1 VASPLQSRPVYSIS
15 LIDLQLCL
23 FKSLFTDCFLYL
35 LIIKPEL
42 GSSVICQY
50 LNIMKVRTKIS
61 LFSIVIIFLSCTN
74 EFSLNAPFKEI
85 PVVYGLLSRA
95 DSIHFIRIEK
105 AFIDDQTSAL
115 DLAAEPENLY
125 FDNITVALVR
135 EKGGN
140 EFLLDRVDGRQ
151 FGLNREEGIFA
162 TTPNILYKIDRD
174 ELNLQEEE
182 SYSLIV
188 RYADSEE
195 LLTSATT
202 PVVSDLRLNR
212 PIPGEQKLPLR
223 ILEDDEI
230 TIVWGA
236 DETAKFFDVALIIH
250 YEEFN
255 PDDPN
260 SMVKKSIEW
269 KLAKNLVAD
278 DGPNRVEPD
287 GIEFYRFLKAEIDEN
302 SAVLRILKTIDVR
315 IDAGGEELFNYINVG
330 QANTGITSANVVPGY
345 TNLTSGVGIFAS
357 RNTFLETGFVIDSQ
371 TKELLRNS
379 TLTKE
384 LNFR

>member
-1 VASPLQSRPVYSIS
+1 
-15 LIDLQLCL
+15 
-23 FKSLFTDCFLYL
+23 
-35 LIIKPEL
+35 
-42 GSSVICQY
+42 
-50 LNIMKVRTKIS
+50 MKVRTKIS